1 MDFDQLEIFLE
12 VARLSSFSRAAEKR
26 FRTQPAISSQ
36 IRALEEEVG
45 ARLLDRSG
53 GRVSLTAS
61 GKFFFKYAEET
72 LERRKIILNEIA
84 ETERVPRGEIVV
96 GANEGTCLHILPE
109 VFAQFKRDYPNV
121 SVNIK
126 RSDYARILDSVLEN
140 VVDFGVVSLPVT
152 DNRLEA
158 QMIHRD
164 ELVVITAPHHPL
176 AAKKTVTVVEVSIF
190 PLVLPKLGHTRD
202 ALDALFY
209 DHHVKPKLAMELD
222 SSELLKRFV
231 AADVGV
237 GFIARSNIEEDIRA
251 KALVAITLADAQIR
265 RDLALVFRK
274 DKSLSR
280 AAKAFM
286 EIAVKEKNFP
296 PSAVGKQSTRGQPAA
311 NDAYKLVAVKV
322 KGTSRYTDQEILAAS
337 GLQIGQPAADGDF
350 KEAVRRLGDS
360 GMFSEVLYSYTAS
373 GTGVKIELQLA
384 DTADTKLVPARFEN
398 FVWFSD
404 SELLK
409 ELQTRVPLFKQLLPL
424 SGNLPDRLSEA
435 LQALLTDRHFPGRV
449 DFLRSAPEQDAPLD

>member
-53 GRVSLTAS
+53 GRVSLTAA
-61 GKFFFKYAEET
+61 GKLFFKYAEET
-72 LERRKIILNEIA
+72 IEQRKTILTDIA

-121 SVNIK
+121 SVSIK
-126 RSDYARILDSVLEN
+126 RSDYAKILESILEN
-140 VVDFGVVSLPVT
+140 AVDFGVVSLPVN

-164 ELVVITAPHHPL
+164 HLVAITAPGHPL
-176 AAKKTVTVVEVSIF
+176 AHNKTVSVAEVATY

-202 ALDALFY
+202 ALDELFY
-209 DHHVKPKLAMELD
+209 DHHVKPNLAMELD

-231 AADVGV
+231 AAGVGV

-251 KALVAITLADAQIR
+251 KALVAITLADVQIR

-280 AAKAFM
+280 AARAFM
-286 EIAVKEKNFP
+286 DIALKLNNI
-296 PSAVGKQSTRGQPAA
+296 SPAA
-311 NDAYKLVAVKV
+311 APK
-322 KGTSRYTDQEILAAS
+322 
-337 GLQIGQPAADGDF
+337 
-350 KEAVRRLGDS
+350 
-360 GMFSEVLYSYTAS
+360 
-373 GTGVKIELQLA
+373 
-384 DTADTKLVPARFEN
+384 
-398 FVWFSD
+398 
-404 SELLK
+404 
-409 ELQTRVPLFKQLLPL
+409 
-424 SGNLPDRLSEA
+424 
-435 LQALLTDRHFPGRV
+435 
-449 DFLRSAPEQDAPLD
+449 RSK

>member
-36 IRALEEEVG
+36 IRGLEEEVG

-53 GRVSLTAS
+53 GRVSLTAA
-61 GKFFFKYAEET
+61 GKLFFKYAEET
-72 LERRKIILNEIA
+72 IEHRKTILTEIA

-121 SVNIK
+121 SVSIK
-126 RSDYARILDSVLEN
+126 RSNYAKILESVIEN
-140 VVDFGVVSLPVT
+140 AVDFGVVSLPVN

-164 ELVVITAPHHPL
+164 HLVVITAPAHAL
-176 AAKKTVTVVEVSIF
+176 ASKKTTSVAEVANY

-202 ALDALFY
+202 ALDELFY
-209 DHHVKPKLAMELD
+209 DHHVKPNIAMELD

-231 AADVGV
+231 AAGVGV

-251 KALVAITLADAQIR
+251 KALAAITLADVQIR

-280 AAKAFM
+280 AARAFM
-286 EIAVKEKNFP
+286 DIAVKQN
-296 PSAVGKQSTRGQPAA
+296 
-311 NDAYKLVAVKV
+311 NVAVQGSAKR
-322 KGTSRYTDQEILAAS
+322 SR
-337 GLQIGQPAADGDF
+337 
-350 KEAVRRLGDS
+350 
-360 GMFSEVLYSYTAS
+360 
-373 GTGVKIELQLA
+373 
-384 DTADTKLVPARFEN
+384 
-398 FVWFSD
+398 
-404 SELLK
+404 
-409 ELQTRVPLFKQLLPL
+409 
-424 SGNLPDRLSEA
+424 
-435 LQALLTDRHFPGRV
+435 
-449 DFLRSAPEQDAPLD
+449 

>member
-61 GKFFFKYAEET
+61 GKLFFKYAEET

-96 GANEGTCLHILPE
+96 GANEGTCLHILPG
-109 VFAQFKRDYPNV
+109 VFAQFKRDYPKV
-121 SVNIK
+121 AVNIK
-126 RSDYARILDSVLEN
+126 RSDYAGILESILEN
-140 VVDFGVVSLPVT
+140 VVDFGVVSLPVN

-158 QMIHRD
+158 QMIHQD
-164 ELVVITAPHHPL
+164 ELVVITAPRHPL
-176 AAKKTVTVVEVSIF
+176 AAKKSVAVADLSAY
-190 PLVLPKLGHTRD
+190 PLVVPKLGHTRD
-202 ALDALFY
+202 ALDAMFY
-209 DHHVKPKLAMELD
+209 DHDVKPVLAMELD

-237 GFIARSNIEEDIRA
+237 GFIARSNIEQDVRA
-251 KALVAITLADAQIR
+251 KALVAIPLGDAQIR
-265 RDLALVFRK
+265 RDLALVYRK

-286 EIAVKEKNFP
+286 EIAVKQKNF
-296 PSAVGKQSTRGQPAA
+296 
-311 NDAYKLVAVKV
+311 
-322 KGTSRYTDQEILAAS
+322 
-337 GLQIGQPAADGDF
+337 F
-350 KEAVRRLGDS
+350 
-360 GMFSEVLYSYTAS
+360 
-373 GTGVKIELQLA
+373 
-384 DTADTKLVPARFEN
+384 
-398 FVWFSD
+398 
-404 SELLK
+404 
-409 ELQTRVPLFKQLLPL
+409 
-424 SGNLPDRLSEA
+424 
-435 LQALLTDRHFPGRV
+435 
-449 DFLRSAPEQDAPLD
+449 SAPTGKRSK

>member
-53 GRVSLTAS
+53 GRVSLTAA
-61 GKFFFKYAEET
+61 GKLFFKYAEET
-72 LERRKIILNEIA
+72 IERRKTILTEIA

-121 SVNIK
+121 SVSIK
-126 RSDYARILDSVLEN
+126 RSDYAKILESILEN
-140 VVDFGVVSLPVT
+140 AVDFGVVSLPVN

-158 QMIHRD
+158 QLIHRD
-164 ELVVITAPHHPL
+164 YLVAITAPGHAL
-176 AAKKTVTVVEVSIF
+176 AHKKTVSVAEVATY

-202 ALDALFY
+202 ALNELFY
-209 DHHVKPKLAMELD
+209 DHHVKPNLAMELD

-231 AADVGV
+231 AAGVGV

-265 RDLALVFRK
+265 RDLALVVRK

-280 AAKAFM
+280 AARAFM
-286 EIAVKEKNFP
+286 DIALKLNNI
-296 PSAVGKQSTRGQPAA
+296 SPAA
-311 NDAYKLVAVKV
+311 APK
-322 KGTSRYTDQEILAAS
+322 
-337 GLQIGQPAADGDF
+337 
-350 KEAVRRLGDS
+350 
-360 GMFSEVLYSYTAS
+360 
-373 GTGVKIELQLA
+373 
-384 DTADTKLVPARFEN
+384 
-398 FVWFSD
+398 
-404 SELLK
+404 
-409 ELQTRVPLFKQLLPL
+409 
-424 SGNLPDRLSEA
+424 
-435 LQALLTDRHFPGRV
+435 
-449 DFLRSAPEQDAPLD
+449 RSK